1 MAFLISPPREF
12 ALPLP
17 VGRAKPTETRGDRR
31 DFWGAGGFA
40 ARRGRHMITRGVPGP
55 HRRIPFERAAIGPAA
70 EARSRCDHAHQH
82 QRPPA
87 FHKFHDTQAA
97 QPCDLEATDVNRAA
111 LAALVGLP
119 AARAVSVVGRRGA
132 MQAAFTIKE
141 LRELGARDGARLT
154 VDRDELAAS
163 DTAASIEECAA
174 SRPLRRKR
182 DLLGDCAAAQGGGGD
197 DDVGCFES
205 VVSLRF
211 LRAPVAFLPCDDDA
225 TALGAVVLEIQ
236 RLEGPTGRQVA
247 TPLGVYETI
256 PADLALL
263 AVGYAAALPNLDA
276 GARATPGPGPGGA
289 YDHVAG
295 RVMGQPGLYCVGWA
309 KRGPSGVVAT
319 NAPDS
324 VVIQSRKFLTLFW
337 PQVPDARETIASLV
351 ADLATSHATELPPT
365 PLPDSTTTWADWRAI
380 DKKETADGAAADPP
394 ASRIKLGNVD
404 EMLKELI

>member
-1 MAFLISPPREF
+1 M
-12 ALPLP
+12 
-17 VGRAKPTETRGDRR
+17 
-31 DFWGAGGFA
+31 
-40 ARRGRHMITRGVPGP
+40 
-55 HRRIPFERAAIGPAA
+55 
-70 EARSRCDHAHQH
+70 
-82 QRPPA
+82 
-87 FHKFHDTQAA
+87 
-97 QPCDLEATDVNRAA
+97 NRAA

-324 VVIQSRKFLTLFW
+324 VVIQSREFLTLFW
-337 PQVPDARETIASLV
+337 LQVPDARETIASLV

-404 EMLKELI
+404 DMLKELI

>member
-1 MAFLISPPREF
+1 M
-12 ALPLP
+12 
-17 VGRAKPTETRGDRR
+17 
-31 DFWGAGGFA
+31 
-40 ARRGRHMITRGVPGP
+40 
-55 HRRIPFERAAIGPAA
+55 
-70 EARSRCDHAHQH
+70 
-82 QRPPA
+82 
-87 FHKFHDTQAA
+87 
-97 QPCDLEATDVNRAA
+97 NRAA

-319 NAPDS
+319 N
-324 VVIQSRKFLTLFW
+324 
-337 PQVPDARETIASLV
+337 VPDARETIASLV

-365 PLPDSTTTWADWRAI
+365 PFPDSTTTWADWRAI
-380 DKKETADGAAADPP
+380 DKKETADGAAGDPP

-404 EMLKELI
+404 DMLKELI